1 MGPRLH
7 TERAQKKG
15 PVSRAP
21 APVLL
26 LSGSSLNTPLQHRKP
41 EIPSSLP
48 LSHPCSTT
56 DLSLAHGGT
65 PVCFCLHPPSAP
77 TQHPS
82 GQLSTGSISGP
93 SLGPGSSGPSTSV
106 FWVSILCSCPAGLSF
121 GQAEVPLPP
130 PAPRFSPWPQRG
142 RDEKQGWRPVQS
154 QAPSQKGPVPS

>member
-1 MGPRLH
+1 MLLPLRAACPWGPGCTQSELRRRGLYPGH
-7 TERAQKKG
+7 LLLV
-15 PVSRAP
+15 P
-21 APVLL
+21 L

-130 PAPRFSPWPQRG
+130 PPPASAPGFRG
-142 RDEKQGWRPVQS
+142 
-154 QAPSQKGPVPS
+154 